1 MCIPDAARYHG
12 DLNAAAV
19 AVNIARVTPHVNE
32 GCFAA
37 MIPCQQHDFKS
48 EPCRNE
54 DYNYGGYRFAW
65 GLAVIMVLDKESRN
79 KGIGLMIGGKGLGFI
94 VYGSGLGD

>member
-1 MCIPDAARYHG
+1 
-12 DLNAAAV
+12 
-19 AVNIARVTPHVNE
+19 
-32 GCFAA
+32 

-48 EPCRNE
+48 KPCRDENC
-54 DYNYGGYRFAW
+54 NYGGYRFAW
-65 GLAVIMVLDKESRN
+65 GLAVIMVLDKESRD